1 MLVLRDLVV
10 PVDFEST
17 SYHALAY
24 ARELAG
30 TFGARLHLIHVLDD
44 TFALRAGTE
53 GSLSSV
59 PELARRAESNAREAL
74 DALLTGADRNLD
86 AVAVVVISPSA
97 ATAIVAY
104 AEQVQ
109 ASAIVMGTR
118 GRLDETSDAIGS
130 VAEHVVRTAPC
141 PVLTLRRHPQEAAVP
156 AYRRS
161 R

>member
-1 MLVLRDLVV
+1 MLVLTDLVV

-17 SYHALAY
+17 SYQALAY

-53 GSLSSV
+53 GSLSRV
-59 PELARRAESNAREAL
+59 PELARRAEREARERL
-74 DALLTGADRNLD
+74 DALLRGADRNLG
-86 AVAVVVISPSA
+86 AVTVVVISPSA

-109 ASAIVMGTR
+109 ASAIVMGTH
-118 GRLDETSDAIGS
+118 GRLDDPTNAIGS
-130 VAEHVVRTAPC
+130 VAEHVVRTATC
-141 PVLTLRRHPQEAAVP
+141 PVLTLRRHPQEVAVP
-156 AYRRS
+156 VRRQS

>member
-17 SYHALAY
+17 SHQALAY

-59 PELARRAESNAREAL
+59 PELARRAEREARDRL
-74 DALLTGADRNLD
+74 DALLTEADRKSS

-104 AEQVQ
+104 AERVQ

-118 GRLDETSDAIGS
+118 GRLDEPGAAIGS

-141 PVLTLRRHPQEAAVP
+141 PVLTLRRHWPEVAVAAP
-156 AYRRS
+156 RQS

>member
-17 SYHALAY
+17 SRQALAY

-59 PELARRAESNAREAL
+59 PELARRAESEARERL
-74 DALLTGADRNLD
+74 DALLMGADRNLG
-86 AVAVVVISPSA
+86 AVTVVVISPSA

-109 ASAIVMGTR
+109 ASAIVMGTH
-118 GRLDETSDAIGS
+118 GRLDEPADAIGS

-141 PVLTLRRHPQEAAVP
+141 PVLTLRRHPQEVAVR
-156 AYRRS
+156 ARRQTK
-161 R
+161 